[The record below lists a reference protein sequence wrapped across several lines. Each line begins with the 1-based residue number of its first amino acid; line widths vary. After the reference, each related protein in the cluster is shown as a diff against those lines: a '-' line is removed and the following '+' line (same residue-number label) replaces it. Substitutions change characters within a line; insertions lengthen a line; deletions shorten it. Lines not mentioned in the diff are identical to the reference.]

1 MLVALLATAVDA
13 VARADCVA
21 YVDAAV
27 VLIFVSIASTCVFV

>member
-1 MLVALLATAVDA
+1 MFVALVAADVET

-27 VLIFVSIASTCVFV
+27 VLILVSIASTCVFV